1 MTIAVILQDPQAC
14 EHICGSIPKEATGT
28 FNQLWCTVQGTSRCQ
43 GPPQPRY
50 HVAGSRQGSP
60 NQKTYNIILLS
71 YSINY
76 DVYIYNM
83 IQYPFW
89 IWQCWYQVP
98 DLTAE
103 YFPIRHICSGL
114 WTLCSAVSF
123 QQQESHRCEVIAAQ
137 SWSSDIQGQAIA
149 AERSCLPSWPA
160 LPKEVILHLYMC
172 HEHLC
177 VTISVR

>member
-1 MTIAVILQDPQAC
+1 MSTSAAA
-14 EHICGSIPKEATGT
+14 SPKRPLALSTSCDAPCKAHPGAKVLLSHGIT
-28 FNQLWCTVQGTSRCQ
+28 WRGQGRAHQ
-43 GPPQPRY
+43 IKK
-50 HVAGSRQGSP
+50 A
-60 NQKTYNIILLS
+60 YNIILLS

-76 DVYIYNM
+76 NVYIYNM